1 MCLHHNHLRTL
12 KLVCS
17 TLTAGFVLLVSQMTA
32 ADPFSFVVAADMRGY
47 SGTGVYDDS
56 RYFRGVCE
64 AIAAMGPG
72 AFMVSPGDVDPPG
85 QVGWTIEQIL
95 GDDYLWYPVVGNH
108 EAETPGDMEW
118 LRSYN
123 AGGEDLPGVV
133 NAGPPGCRETTYS
146 FDYQNAHFVVL
157 NQYYDGIGDAAADG
171 DVVDALYEWLAE
183 DLAATAREHIFIFG
197 HEPAYPQPDA
207 NNGRMRHIG
216 DSLDKYPARRDRF
229 WELLRDEGVL
239 AYFCGHTHNYSAVK
253 IDGVWQLDA
262 GHCRGVGDP
271 GAPSTFL
278 IVDVAGDSLDDVM
291 FRVYRDAHDGIYDYD
306 DIVYSW
312 DASPWIKLSS
322 FTARQEAGAVILEW
336 ITERE
341 RTHRGFVLERRQK
354 ETGCWNEIARYT
366 TNIELVGQE
375 GVSQRMTYKYT
386 DRIIQPG
393 FAYQYRLAVVSSDGR
408 LEHLQTV
415 KSQEIK
421 AIENPRTTN
430 FKPKH

>member
-64 AIAAMGPG
+64 AIAATGPG

-85 QVGWTIEQIL
+85 QVSWTIEQTL

-123 AGGEDLPGVV
+123 VAGEDLPHVV
-133 NAGPPGCRETTYS
+133 NAGPPGCQETTYS

-157 NQYYDGIGDAAADG
+157 NQYYDGVGDTDADG

-229 WELLRDEGVL
+229 WELLTDEGVL
-239 AYFCGHTHNYSAVK
+239 AYFCGHTHNYSAIK
-253 IDGVWQLDA
+253 IDGVWQLDT
-262 GHCRGVGDP
+262 GHCRGVGDT

-291 FRVYRDAHDGIYDYD
+291 FRVYRDTHDGIYDYN
-306 DIVYSW
+306 DIVYGW
-312 DASPWIKLSS
+312 DASPWITLSS
-322 FTARQEAGAVILEW
+322 FTARQEAGTVVLEW

-341 RTHRGFVLERRQK
+341 RAHRGFVLERRQK
-354 ETGCWNEIARYT
+354 EDGCWNEIARYT
-366 TNIELVGQE
+366 TNVELVGQE
-375 GVSQRMTYKYT
+375 GVSQRMTYKYI
-386 DRIIQPG
+386 DRIVQPG

-415 KSQEIK
+415 ETR
-421 AIENPRTTN
+421 ENTGHKIYPDN
-430 FKPKH
+430 EL

>member
-1 MCLHHNHLRTL
+1 
-12 KLVCS
+12 
-17 TLTAGFVLLVSQMTA
+17 
-32 ADPFSFVVAADMRGY
+32 
-47 SGTGVYDDS
+47 
-56 RYFRGVCE
+56 
-64 AIAAMGPG
+64 
-72 AFMVSPGDVDPPG
+72 
-85 QVGWTIEQIL
+85 
-95 GDDYLWYPVVGNH
+95 
-108 EAETPGDMEW
+108 
-118 LRSYN
+118 
-123 AGGEDLPGVV
+123 
-133 NAGPPGCRETTYS
+133 
-146 FDYQNAHFVVL
+146 
-157 NQYYDGIGDAAADG
+157 
-171 DVVDALYEWLAE
+171 
-183 DLAATAREHIFIFG
+183 
-197 HEPAYPQPDA
+197 
-207 NNGRMRHIG
+207 MRHIG

-322 FTARQEAGAVILEW
+322 FTARQDAGAVILEW

-415 KSQEIK
+415 ESQEIK

>member
-1 MCLHHNHLRTL
+1 MH
-12 KLVCS
+12 KIKKS
-17 TLTAGFVLLVSQMTA
+17 FFVISAMLLLPVAEFALAES
-32 ADPFSFVVAADMRGY
+32 FSFVVAADMRGH
-47 SGTGVYDDS
+47 SGAGVYDDS

-64 AIAAMGPG
+64 AIAATGPG
-72 AFMVSPGDVDPPG
+72 AFMISPGDVDPPG
-85 QVGWTIEQIL
+85 QVRWTIEQIL

-146 FDYQNAHFVVL
+146 FDHQNAHFVVL
-157 NQYYDGIGDAAADG
+157 NQYYDGIGDTAADG

-183 DLAATAREHIFIFG
+183 DLATTAREHIFVFG
-197 HEPAYPQPDA
+197 HELAYPQPDA

-239 AYFCGHTHNYSAVK
+239 AYFCGHTHNYSAIK

-262 GHCRGVGDP
+262 GHCRGVGDT

-312 DASPWIKLSS
+312 DASPWITLSS
-322 FTARQEAGAVILEW
+322 FSARQEAGAVVLEW

-341 RTHRGFVLERRQK
+341 RAHRGFVLERRQK

-375 GVSQRMTYKYT
+375 GVSRQMTYKYT

-393 FAYQYRLAVVSSDGR
+393 FACQYRLAVVSSDGR

-415 KSQEIK
+415 ESREIQ
-421 AIENPRTTN
+421 AIEYPRTTN

>member
-64 AIAAMGPG
+64 AIAATGPG

-85 QVGWTIEQIL
+85 QVSWTIEQTL

-123 AGGEDLPGVV
+123 VAGEDLPHVV
-133 NAGPPGCRETTYS
+133 NAGPPGCQETTYS

-157 NQYYDGIGDAAADG
+157 NQYYDGVGDTDADG

-229 WELLRDEGVL
+229 WELLTDEGVL
-239 AYFCGHTHNYSAVK
+239 AYFCGHTHNYSAIK
-253 IDGVWQLDA
+253 IDGVWQLDT
-262 GHCRGVGDP
+262 GHCRGVGDT

-291 FRVYRDAHDGIYDYD
+291 FRVYRDTHDGIYDYN
-306 DIVYSW
+306 DIVYGW
-312 DASPWIKLSS
+312 DASPWITLSS
-322 FTARQEAGAVILEW
+322 FTARQEAGTVVLEW

-341 RTHRGFVLERRQK
+341 RAHRGFVLERRQK
-354 ETGCWNEIARYT
+354 EDGCWNEIARYT
-366 TNIELVGQE
+366 TNVELVGQE
-375 GVSQRMTYKYT
+375 GVSQRMTYKYI

-415 KSQEIK
+415 ETR
-421 AIENPRTTN
+421 ENTGHKIYPDN
-430 FKPKH
+430 EL